1 VTSSGTLIAF
11 LIASL
16 PLACFPGQSVAFI
29 VAQSLSGGRR
39 TGILAT
45 LGVETGYLVHVA
57 AAAIGVSA
65 IVAASA
71 TAFNVVRV
79 LGALW
84 LAYLAVQSWRHR
96 RTGTLGDTVRAQK
109 EQEDQ
114 EPHTGPKKAYRSGLL
129 VGSLN
134 PKTALFYLA
143 FLPQFV
149 RPHQGPIWLQSMT
162 LGICFI
168 LLAMVFDLS
177 WSLIA
182 SSLRNVLRKV
192 KLIWIDRG
200 AGTVYGAL
208 AAVLL
213 SIRR

>member
-1 VTSSGTLIAF
+1 MTSSGTLVAF
-11 LIASL
+11 MVASL

-57 AAAIGVSA
+57 AAAVGVSA

-71 TAFNVVRV
+71 TAFNVVKV

-84 LAYLAVQSWRHR
+84 LGWLAIQSFRHQR
-96 RTGTLGDTVRAQK
+96 AGTLGDTVRAQA
-109 EQEDQ
+109 EHG
-114 EPHTGPKKAYRSGLL
+114 EPKQAYRSGLL

-149 RPHQGPIWLQSMT
+149 RPHSGPIWLQSIT

-168 LLAMVFDLS
+168 LLAMIFDLS

-192 KLIWIDRG
+192 KLKWIDRA

-213 SIRR
+213 TIRHNS

>member
-1 VTSSGTLIAF
+1 VTSTGTLAAF
-11 LIASL
+11 MVASL

-29 VAQSLSGGRR
+29 VAKSLSGGRR

-71 TAFNVVRV
+71 TAFNVVKV

-84 LAYLAVQSWRHR
+84 LGWLAIQSWRHQR
-96 RTGTLGDTVRAQK
+96 PGTLGDTVQAQA
-109 EQEDQ
+109 DQ
-114 EPHTGPKKAYRSGLL
+114 DAPRQAYRSGLL

-149 RPHQGPIWLQSMT
+149 RPDHAGPIWLQSMT

-192 KLIWIDRG
+192 KLRWIDRA

-208 AAVLL
+208 AVVLL
-213 SIRR
+213 SIRHR

>member
-1 VTSSGTLIAF
+1 VTSSGTLAAF
-11 LIASL
+11 MVASF

-65 IVAASA
+65 LVAASA
-71 TAFNVVRV
+71 TAFNVVKV

-84 LAYLAVQSWRHR
+84 LGWLAIQSWRHQR
-96 RTGTLGDTVRAQK
+96 PGTLGDTVRAQA
-109 EQEDQ
+109 DQ
-114 EPHTGPKKAYRSGLL
+114 AAPRQAYRSGLL

-168 LLAMVFDLS
+168 LLAMIFDLS

-182 SSLRNVLRKV
+182 SSLRGVLRKV
-192 KLIWIDRG
+192 KLVWIDRA
-200 AGTVYGAL
+200 AGTVYGTL

-213 SIRR
+213 TIRHNS

>member
-1 VTSSGTLIAF
+1 MTSSGTLVAF
-11 LIASL
+11 MVASL

-57 AAAIGVSA
+57 AAAVGVSA

-71 TAFNVVRV
+71 TAFNVVKV

-84 LAYLAVQSWRHR
+84 LGWLAIQSFRHR
-96 RTGTLGDTVRAQK
+96 APAPSGIRCGSRRSTGLR
-109 EQEDQ
+109 E
-114 EPHTGPKKAYRSGLL
+114 AYRSGLL

-149 RPHQGPIWLQSMT
+149 RPHSGPIWLQSIT

-168 LLAMVFDLS
+168 LLAMIFDLS

-182 SSLRNVLRKV
+182 SSLRGVLRKV
-192 KLIWIDRG
+192 KLMWIDRA

-208 AAVLL
+208 ATVLL
-213 SIRR
+213 TIPHNS

>member
-1 VTSSGTLIAF
+1 MTSSGTLIAF
-11 LIASL
+11 MIASL

-71 TAFNVVRV
+71 TAFNVVKV

-84 LAYLAVQSWRHR
+84 LGWLAIQSFRHQ
-96 RTGTLGDTVRAQK
+96 RTGTLGDTVRAEADHGAPRQ
-109 EQEDQ
+109 
-114 EPHTGPKKAYRSGLL
+114 AYRSGLL

-149 RPHQGPIWLQSMT
+149 RPHDHGPIWLQSMT

-182 SSLRNVLRKV
+182 SSLRNVLRKL
-192 KLIWIDRG
+192 KLKWIDRA
-200 AGTVYGAL
+200 AGTVYGTL

-213 SIRR
+213 SIRHHS

>member
-1 VTSSGTLIAF
+1 VTSSGTLAAF
-11 LIASL
+11 MVASL

-65 IVAASA
+65 LVAASA
-71 TAFNVVRV
+71 TAFNVVKV

-84 LAYLAVQSWRHR
+84 LGWLAIQSFRHQ
-96 RTGTLGDTVRAQK
+96 RTGTLGDTVRAQA
-109 EQEDQ
+109 DQ
-114 EPHTGPKKAYRSGLL
+114 AAPRQAYRSGLL

-168 LLAMVFDLS
+168 LLAMIFDLS

-182 SSLRNVLRKV
+182 SSLRGVLRKV
-192 KLIWIDRG
+192 KLLWIDRA
-200 AGTVYGAL
+200 AGTVYGTL

-213 SIRR
+213 TIRHNS

>member
-1 VTSSGTLIAF
+1 MTSSGTLAAF
-11 LIASL
+11 MVASL

-65 IVAASA
+65 LVAASA
-71 TAFNVVRV
+71 TAFNVVKV

-84 LAYLAVQSWRHR
+84 LGWLAIQSWRHQ
-96 RTGTLGDTVRAQK
+96 RTGTLGDTVR
-109 EQEDQ
+109 EQADQ
-114 EPHTGPKKAYRSGLL
+114 AAPRQAYRSGLL

-168 LLAMVFDLS
+168 LLAMIFDLS

-182 SSLRNVLRKV
+182 SSLRGVLRKV
-192 KLIWIDRG
+192 KLMWIDRA
-200 AGTVYGAL
+200 AGTVYGTL

-213 SIRR
+213 SIRHHS

>member
-1 VTSSGTLIAF
+1 MISSGTLVAF
-11 LIASL
+11 VLASL

-45 LGVETGYLVHVA
+45 FGVETGYLVHVA

-71 TAFNVVRV
+71 TAFNVVKV

-84 LAYLAVQSWRHR
+84 LLWLAIQSWRHR
-96 RTGTLGDTVRAQK
+96 RPGTLGDTVRTQSS
-109 EQEDQ
+109 
-114 EPHTGPKKAYRSGLL
+114 HTAPKKAYRSGLL

-149 RPHQGPIWLQSMT
+149 HRHQGPIWLQSVT

-168 LLAMVFDLS
+168 LVAMIFDLS

-200 AGTVYGAL
+200 VGTVYGAL

-213 SIRR
+213 SIRHNT